1 MHGQRVRRGFGVLTV
16 LGLLLG
22 YGALLRPPVV
32 IAAAPPVAAVPTA
45 AVPVPSAVP
54 EPSAVWPAPVPDAP
68 VVLPRSVPVRVQ
80 IPAIGVDSALI
91 DLGLLP
97 DGTLE
102 VPSTAFPAGWYTGA
116 PTPGERGPA
125 VIAGHVDL
133 DRVPGVFH
141 DLAALRAGDL
151 VVVDRQDGRSV
162 TFVIDEV
169 GTYPKDSFP
178 TAAVYGD
185 TAGPQLRLITCG
197 GEFDDAVGHYED
209 NVVVFASIV
218 PDGVV
223 G

>member
-1 MHGQRVRRGFGVLTV
+1 MPRHLGRRAFGVVTV
-16 LGLLLG
+16 LGLVLG
-22 YGALLRPPVV
+22 YGALLRPP
-32 IAAAPPVAAVPTA
+32 ATPAAPAEIAQVPAVAVPA
-45 AVPVPSAVP
+45 
-54 EPSAVWPAPVPDAP
+54 PSAVWPAPVPDLPA
-68 VVLPRSVPVRVQ
+68 VLPASVPVRVQ
-80 IPAIGVDSALI
+80 IPAISVDSVLM

-141 DLAALRAGDL
+141 DLAALQPGDL
-151 VVVDRQDGRSV
+151 VVVDRQDGGQA
-162 TFVIDEV
+162 TFVVDAV
-169 GTYPKDSFP
+169 GSYPKDMFP

-197 GEFDDAVGHYED
+197 GEFDSSVGHYED
-209 NVVVFASIV
+209 NVVVFASLV
-218 PDGVV
+218 LG
-223 G
+223 GSEG